1 MGALPSTDLEG
12 YELLKDRVQGSLDL
26 LQEGRA
32 LDFKRATAWDELKQG
47 IPKDILAMS
56 NLRDGGIIIIGVE
69 ESDNKWNRTGI
80 TNEQLN
86 TYNPDEMIDHVNKYA
101 SPSMTFDVVTHIDNE
116 GLKYLV
122 IRAHEFEEKP
132 FVCKRNCANEIR
144 QGAFYIRPLGKS
156 ESREV
161 QSADEMQDVLDLAV
175 DKSVRKFLQRC
186 ERIGMLVRV
195 PKEEFEGTKEDNNK
209 FDAELEGL

>member
-1 MGALPSTDLEG
+1 MGALPSTGLKG
-12 YELLKDRVQGSLDL
+12 YELLKDRVQGALDL

-32 LDFKRATAWDELKQG
+32 VDFKRAAMWNELKQG

-69 ESDNKWNRTGI
+69 ESDNKWNRTGMI
-80 TNEQLN
+80 DEQLN
-86 TYNPDEMIDHVNKYA
+86 TYNPDDMIDHVNKYA
-101 SPSMTFDVVTHIDNE
+101 SPSMTFDVVKHTDDE

-132 FVCKRNCANEIR
+132 FVCKRNFAGELR
-144 QGAFYIRPLGKS
+144 EGAFYIRPLGKA

-161 QSADEMQDVLDLAV
+161 QTAEEMHDLLELSVEKRTRNFLRQIQRVGIDFKTMRLEKTDED
-175 DKSVRKFLQRC
+175 
-186 ERIGMLVRV
+186 
-195 PKEEFEGTKEDNNK
+195 K
-209 FDAELEGL
+209 FDDELEGL

>member
-1 MGALPSTDLEG
+1 MGALPSTDLKG
-12 YELLKDRVQGSLDL
+12 YELLKNRVQGALDL

-32 LDFKRATAWDELKQG
+32 VDFKRSVMWNELKQG

-69 ESDNKWNRTGI
+69 ESDNKWKRTGM
-80 TNEQLN
+80 TDEQLN
-86 TYNPDEMIDHVNKYA
+86 TYDPDDMIDHVNKYA
-101 SPSMTFDVVTHIDNE
+101 SPSMTFNVVKHTDNE

-132 FVCKRNCANEIR
+132 FVCKRNFAGELR
-144 QGAFYIRPLGKS
+144 EGAFYIRPLGKA

-161 QSADEMQDVLDLAV
+161 KIAEEMHDLLELSVEKRTRNFMRQIQRVGIDLKTMRLEKTDED
-175 DKSVRKFLQRC
+175 
-186 ERIGMLVRV
+186 
-195 PKEEFEGTKEDNNK
+195 K
-209 FDAELEGL
+209 FDDELEGL

>member
-1 MGALPSTDLEG
+1 MGALPSNDLKG
-12 YELLKDRVQGSLDL
+12 YELLKNRVQGALDL

-32 LDFKRATAWDELKQG
+32 VEFKRSVMWNELKQG

-69 ESDNKWNRTGI
+69 ESDNKWKRTGM
-80 TNEQLN
+80 TDEQLN
-86 TYNPDEMIDHVNKYA
+86 TYDPDDMIDHVNKYA
-101 SPSMTFDVVTHIDNE
+101 SPSMTFNVVKHTDNE

-132 FVCKRNCANEIR
+132 FVCKRNFAGELR
-144 QGAFYIRPLGKS
+144 EGAFYIRPLGKA

-161 QSADEMQDVLDLAV
+161 KIAEEMHDLLELSVEKRTRNFMRQIQRVGIDLKTMRLEKTDED
-175 DKSVRKFLQRC
+175 
-186 ERIGMLVRV
+186 
-195 PKEEFEGTKEDNNK
+195 K
-209 FDAELEGL
+209 FDDELEGL